1 MAKEKQ
7 PKGRPGNKSEE
18 LLKKALEAVEKYK
31 LVFITELSAYLPCH
45 IDTFYSHFPAES
57 EGHKTVMEAIEKNKI
72 NIKTSMRAKW
82 YQSEAPQLQIALM
95 KILGTEEELRRLS
108 MTKSE
113 NKTEL
118 TGELKV
124 QTITGMEIV

>member
-18 LLKKALEAVEKYK
+18 LLKKALEAIEKYK
-31 LVFITELSAYLPCH
+31 LVFIEELVAYLPCTKTTLY
-45 IDTFYSHFPAES
+45 DHFPAGS
-57 EGHKTVMEAIEKNKI
+57 DGHKSMIEAIEKNKI